1 MEYLVTG
8 KEMQAYDTYTIEH
21 IGIPAPVL
29 MERAALETV
38 RCIQEALLNRKGQKG
53 TGRVLCVC
61 GTGNNGGDG
70 LCVARLLADLGLD
83 VDAVLIGNIQK
94 AGRETKLQ
102 LSILEKY
109 GIYPSFEIPDNTYDV
124 IVDALFGTG
133 LSREVTGAYKEAID
147 VINARKAYR
156 ISIDM
161 PSGIDADTGAV
172 LGTAV
177 KAEET
182 VTLAFRKR
190 GLYLYPGCVYAGK
203 IRLADIGI
211 TRRSICGTPPGMY
224 TKLTGAGDAFPQRK
238 PDGNKGT
245 FGKLLLVAGSESM
258 AGAAV
263 LAGYSAYK
271 AGAGMV
277 KLVIP
282 EKIREIVQKKLPE
295 ALIQTY
301 ESPERLSQ
309 EEEDKFLDNL
319 EWAQT
324 AAIGPGLS
332 VCESARRFVRLVIAQ
347 KSKPLVMDA
356 DALNILAM
364 DGEIQKLL
372 KQRNKGAE
380 SNVILTPH
388 MGELARLL
396 GVRTEEVVADEPG
409 SVREAAKRTGCI
421 VAGKSARTYVCEADG
436 SMFLNTAGNSK
447 MATAGSGDVLTGIIA
462 ALLAQGMPPRMAAEN
477 GVFLHACAG
486 DAAAGQAGPA
496 GLTASEIVEGLKL
509 L

>member
-8 KEMQAYDTYTIEH
+8 KEMRAYDNYTIEH
-21 IGIPAPVL
+21 IGIPALVL

-38 RCIQEALLNRKGQKG
+38 RCIREALFYLNVQKG
-53 TGRVLCVC
+53 KGRVLCVC

-70 LCVARLLADLGLD
+70 LCVARLLADLGTD
-83 VDAVLIGNIQK
+83 VDTVLIGNTQK
-94 AGRETKLQ
+94 AGKETKVQ

-109 GIYPSFEIPDNTYDV
+109 GVRPLNEIPDNTYDI

-133 LSREVTGAYKEAID
+133 LSREVTGAYKEAIEA
-147 VINARKAYR
+147 INARKAYR

-190 GLYLYPGCVYAGK
+190 GLYLYPGCLYAGK

-211 TRRSICGTPPGMY
+211 TRKSICGTPPGMY
-224 TKLTGAGDAFPQRK
+224 TRLDGAGDAFPKRK

-245 FGKLLLVAGSESM
+245 FGKILLIAGSEKM
-258 AGAAV
+258 AGAAL

-282 EKIREIVQKKLPE
+282 KKIRETVQKKLPE
-295 ALIQTY
+295 ALVQTY
-301 ESPERLSQ
+301 ESSEGLMP
-309 EEEDKFLDNL
+309 EEEKEFLDNL

-332 VCESARRFVRLVIAQ
+332 VCESARRFVRLVTAQ

-364 DGEIQKLL
+364 DEEIQKLL
-372 KQRNKGAE
+372 KQRNEETE

-396 GVRTEEVVADEPG
+396 GMQTAKVVADEPG
-409 SVREAAKRTGCI
+409 CVREAAKQTGCI

-436 SMFLNTAGNSK
+436 GMFLNTAGNSK

-486 DAAAGQAGPA
+486 DAAAGQTGNA
-496 GLTASEIVEGLKL
+496 GLTASEIAKGLKL